1 MNEGYNEI
9 NRRSVLKSA
18 AVLLVAVSWAGSA
31 AAAKDKKAIGNQKAN
46 KFEKLTDS
54 ITVANGKAK
63 VKGQVNALG
72 KEKAKRRTS
81 GKEKLRYLLTGNRA
95 RIHCPKNC

>member
-18 AVLLVAVSWAGSA
+18 SGLIGGSLMAGSA

-46 KFEKLTDS
+46 KFENSQIRSRSPMVRQK
-54 ITVANGKAK
+54 
-63 VKGQVNALG
+63 
-72 KEKAKRRTS
+72 
-81 GKEKLRYLLTGNRA
+81 
-95 RIHCPKNC
+95 

>member
-1 MNEGYNEI
+1 M
-9 NRRSVLKSA
+9 
-18 AVLLVAVSWAGSA
+18 AGSA

-81 GKEKLRYLLTGNRA
+81 GKEKVEISANGNRS
-95 RIHCPKNC
+95 HSLPKNC